1 MVRPR
6 NAACRMCCSFA
17 WRTLLAMLCCGASPP
32 ASFGHS
38 PQFHAMRRP
47 GLRPKAGERA
57 GLIGSAITPDIFVR
71 ISSPLYAWSIEGWR
85 FGERLSPRGNYM
97 FV

>member
-1 MVRPR
+1 
-6 NAACRMCCSFA
+6 
-17 WRTLLAMLCCGASPP
+17 
-32 ASFGHS
+32 
-38 PQFHAMRRP
+38 MRRP